1 MPLPLAYVKE
11 MMKMPYKKTN
21 EAWFGDGFNRSPL
34 SGELSFTVDNCYI
47 NSAALEGLTGTA
59 NNFTITADCAKGI
72 DASTIAIAKSND
84 SALEWKDTV
93 SISSVDLLSDKLENL
108 QAQIDNLK
116 KTIEKSGV
124 GLSIRPALK
133 TLKYQREV
141 E

>member
-1 MPLPLAYVKE
+1 
-11 MMKMPYKKTN
+11 MKMPYKKTN
-21 EAWFGDGFNRSPL
+21 EAWFGDSFNRSPL

-72 DASTIAIAKSND
+72 DTSATIAIAKSND

-116 KTIEKSGV
+116 KTIEKRGV

-133 TLKYQREV
+133 TLSYTREL
-141 E
+141 

>member
-1 MPLPLAYVKE
+1 
-11 MMKMPYKKTN
+11 MPYKKTN
-21 EAWFGDGFNRSPL
+21 EAWFGDSFNR
-34 SGELSFTVDNCYI
+34 DNTMCTYTI
-47 NSAALEGLTGTA
+47 ANNDLQSISAALDGLTGTA

-72 DASTIAIAKSND
+72 DTSAIATVKSND

-93 SISSVDLLSDKLENL
+93 SISLVDLLSDKLENL

-116 KTIEKSGV
+116 KTIEKRGV